1 MKMFR
6 LLALLPFLAMLV
18 GIPFVNRVTP
28 YVLGLPFIL
37 FWIVMCVVVTSVIMG
52 IIYKLDPINK
62 GGEAE

>member
-18 GIPFVNRVTP
+18 GIPFVNHVTP

-37 FWIVMCVVVTSVIMG
+37 FWIVMCVVLTSVIMG